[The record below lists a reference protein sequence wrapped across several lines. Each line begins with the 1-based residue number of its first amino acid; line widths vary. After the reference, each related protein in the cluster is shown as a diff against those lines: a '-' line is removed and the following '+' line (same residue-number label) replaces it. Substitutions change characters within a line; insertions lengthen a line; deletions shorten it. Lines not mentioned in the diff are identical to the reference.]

1 MDEVTRDMVK
11 AQLRSAKTSEALN
24 GAMVSAMIAV
34 VDCQCKTGMRV
45 KRQGLILAG
54 IGVPAVSGRIIL
66 TLVWS
71 KFSASA
77 RRLGSA
83 ARTGGGRAPT
93 EIVFRS
99 IPTSEM
105 VLSASRMISRSALR
119 ESVREMAWLV

>member
-54 IGVPAVSGRIIL
+54 IGVLLIIAL
-66 TLVWS
+66 LC
-71 KFSASA
+71 
-77 RRLGSA
+77 GSD
-83 ARTGGGRAPT
+83 
-93 EIVFRS
+93 
-99 IPTSEM
+99 
-105 VLSASRMISRSALR
+105 SALKVLCFWR
-119 ESVREMAWLV
+119 SGGAA